1 MEILDPDLWNDD
13 GTPKRPSKQYMQR
26 LQEAQDAE
34 AVDPDTPDKRA
45 AEVAEAYISY
55 ARLRRLAKQER
66 FATVGDIVHLWD
78 HEQGCCRA
86 ALVVDTESLSDN
98 CELHVFVPKKPA
110 EFWYAAH
117 DEDKG
122 AETWHWPEEQ

>member
-1 MEILDPDLWNDD
+1 MEILDPDLWNGD

-55 ARLRRLAKQER
+55 ARLRRVAKQER
-66 FATVGDIVHLWD
+66 IPGVGDVVHLWD
-78 HEQGCCRA
+78 DEQTRCRA
-86 ALVVDTESLSDN
+86 AVVTEVDPFGDS
-98 CELHVFVPKKPA
+98 CELHVFVPRKPS